1 MVVLNKFIS
10 DSKDQ
15 YTNKKLLESFKNF
28 GSQDYKVLYIF
39 KKNYEQIKYF
49 MDEFLQS
56 LIENCSLIP
65 YIVKCIC
72 KMIFILITKK
82 VKIKFSN

>member
-1 MVVLNKFIS
+1 VLNKFTS
-10 DSKDQ
+10 DLKDQ
-15 YTNKKLLESFKNF
+15 YTNKKLLESIKSF
-28 GSQDYKVLYIF
+28 GSEDYKVLFIF
-39 KKNYEQIKYF
+39 KKNFDQIKYF

-65 YIVKCIC
+65 YIIKCIC

-82 VKIKFSN
+82 VIKKIN